1 VDGLARRSAR
11 ARATDARASVGRR
24 ERASG
29 VAPLMSA
36 LANGRA
42 VNRSARASVLL
53 GEDGEDERDGT
64 RASASGTGRS
74 GTVASEGG
82 SEGFFRTTARAIGIM
97 LLVVGVVALI
107 VYASTRLEID
117 LYEDV
122 VPHVR
127 NPVKF
132 FLLNV
137 AVATFGF
144 IPGAASATC
153 VTAGILFGM
162 LGGMALCVS
171 SASIGAAVS
180 FALSRYFA
188 RPWVEKAFVR
198 DGGRFK
204 ALDEAVSKDGSQIVI
219 LVRLSP
225 FSPFTVASYVLG
237 LTSVPFVSYV
247 LATIVGLF
255 PSSFVYVYIGDTGRR
270 ASGAEGAT
278 AIEIIFYVLGL
289 LLTLFVSYRLAMIAQ
304 DTMRKKVG
312 TEWDPSK
319 DDEENVELDV
329 FGSPIDND
337 SGDDIDDGQVPLVQS
352 TPNEGSA
359 QVLRNVI

>member
-1 VDGLARRSAR
+1 
-11 ARATDARASVGRR
+11 
-24 ERASG
+24 
-29 VAPLMSA
+29 
-36 LANGRA
+36 
-42 VNRSARASVLL
+42 
-53 GEDGEDERDGT
+53 
-64 RASASGTGRS
+64 
-74 GTVASEGG
+74 
-82 SEGFFRTTARAIGIM
+82 
-97 LLVVGVVALI
+97 
-107 VYASTRLEID
+107 
-117 LYEDV
+117 
-122 VPHVR
+122 
-127 NPVKF
+127 
-132 FLLNV
+132 
-137 AVATFGF
+137 
-144 IPGAASATC
+144 
-153 VTAGILFGM
+153 
-162 LGGMALCVS
+162 
-171 SASIGAAVS
+171 
-180 FALSRYFA
+180 
-188 RPWVEKAFVR
+188 VR

>member
-1 VDGLARRSAR
+1 
-11 ARATDARASVGRR
+11 
-24 ERASG
+24 
-29 VAPLMSA
+29 MSA
-36 LANGRA
+36 LASGRA
-42 VNRSARASVLL
+42 VNRSARAAVLL
-53 GEDGEDERDGT
+53 GEDDDEEREGT
-64 RASASGTGRS
+64 RASASGTGRH
-74 GTVASEGG
+74 GTGAREGASEGVL
-82 SEGFFRTTARAIGIM
+82 RTTARAIGIM
-97 LLVVGVVALI
+97 FLVVVVVALI

-132 FLLNV
+132 FLLNI
-137 AVATFGF
+137 AVATFGV

-153 VTAGILFGM
+153 VTAGILFGT

-188 RPWVEKAFVR
+188 RPWVERAFVR

-237 LTSVPFVSYV
+237 LTSVPFISYA
-247 LATIVGLF
+247 LATLVGLF
-255 PSSFVYVYIGDTGRR
+255 PSSFVFVYIGDTGRR
-270 ASGAEGAT
+270 ASGADGAT
-278 AIEIIFYVLGL
+278 AIEIIFYVVGL
-289 LLTLFVSYRLAMIAQ
+289 LVTLFVSYRLAIIAQ
-304 DTMRKKVG
+304 DAMRKKVG
-312 TEWDPSK
+312 TDWDPSK
-319 DDEENVELDV
+319 DDEDSVELDV
-329 FGSPIDND
+329 FGSPIDDDDDDEND
-337 SGDDIDDGQVPLVQS
+337 DDEVPLVAS
-352 TPNEGSA
+352 GTGGVSREGSA
-359 QVLRNVI
+359 QVSRNVV